1 MYKLFLLAILFI
13 KFSLGYVYAEDEY
26 KIILKIDK
34 KIITNFDIQK
44 ETEYLLA
51 LNPNLSKLSAVQLKK
66 VSKQSLKREVIKEN
80 QILKFYSIDYDA
92 PGVTELTKSLYSR
105 LNINTEQEF
114 DEYLLKFNLDL
125 KDVGRKLIIE
135 KTWNQLIYERYKDQ
149 LNIDE
154 EKIRKTLSDNL
165 FGLETQT
172 NFLISEILLNP
183 KSQLELNNDYN
194 NIKKLINEK
203 GFKIAA
209 SIHSISNTGKNGGE
223 IGWVN
228 KNEVSNL
235 IYKELSNLK
244 INEFSAPIKIA
255 SGFLIIYLN
264 DLREEK
270 IEINQEDELLRIIA
284 IEKNRQLNQ
293 YSNIYYK
300 KIEMQTF
307 VNEE

>member
-1 MYKLFLLAILFI
+1 M
-13 KFSLGYVYAEDEY
+13 
-26 KIILKIDK
+26 
-34 KIITNFDIQK
+34 
-44 ETEYLLA
+44 
-51 LNPNLSKLSAVQLKK
+51 
-66 VSKQSLKREVIKEN
+66 
-80 QILKFYSIDYDA
+80 KFYSIDYDA